1 MKKIL
6 SIIIMCVAVFSMTSC
21 NDQIKVQQHYDYALE
36 VMPYANEITNGETVE
51 IRCELIT
58 TGNYDDAVFTIRYF
72 QTDGDGELRMDNKAP
87 FKPNDRY
94 LIEDDVF
101 RLFYTSQCDDAQEVE
116 IYIEDNF
123 GQVEKL
129 VFEFT
134 NESVE
139 TETETEPNTNEV
151 TE

>member
-6 SIIIMCVAVFSMTSC
+6 SIITMCVAVFSMTSC
-21 NDQIKVQQHYDYALE
+21 NDQIEVQQHYDYALE

-72 QTDGDGELRMDNKAP
+72 QIDGEGELRMDNKAP

-101 RLFYTSQCDDAQEVE
+101 RLYYTSHCDDAQEVE

-139 TETETEPNTNEV
+139 TETDPNTNEV

>member
-1 MKKIL
+1 MKKII
-6 SIIIMCVAVFSMTSC
+6 SILTMCVAVFSITSC
-21 NDQIKVQQHYDYALE
+21 NDQIEVQQHYDYALE
-36 VMPYANEITNGETVE
+36 IMPYANEITNGETVE

-72 QTDGDGELRMDNKAP
+72 QTDGDGELRMDNNAP

-94 LIEDDVF
+94 LIEDNVF
-101 RLFYTSQCDDAQEVE
+101 RLYYTSHCDDAQEVD

-123 GQVEKL
+123 GQVQKI
-129 VFEFT
+129 VFEFA

-139 TETETEPNTNEV
+139 EPNTNEA
-151 TE
+151 ER

>member
-1 MKKIL
+1 M
-6 SIIIMCVAVFSMTSC
+6 
-21 NDQIKVQQHYDYALE
+21 D
-36 VMPYANEITNGETVE
+36 IT
-51 IRCELIT
+51 
-58 TGNYDDAVFTIRYF
+58 D
-72 QTDGDGELRMDNKAP
+72 
-87 FKPNDRY
+87 DRY

-101 RLFYTSQCDDAQEVE
+101 RLYYTSHCDDAQEVE

-139 TETETEPNTNEV
+139 TETEPNTNEV